1 MGAGIVGGVIFGP
14 NGMQPRDFARLAL
27 RSPVI
32 GLGMV
37 ATWMLL
43 FVPVAR
49 VIVRADA
56 ARYLRSLPSPRW
68 PVVAISVGALVGF
81 QLPWLVLWA
90 AGAGPVGLAVVA
102 LVTILIAGVAWWR
115 FAPPKTGAL
124 RWRGP
129 IAALFG
135 MYARALRRRAADAL
149 MRCTGLAVLGG
160 LAAGLFCRN
169 NQLESR
175 EAGVIGAAVIAV
187 VLTPGWAG
195 TLLPPIETHRDSAWL
210 AATTGISEQA
220 RRVALASIV
229 VAIYLVTALLAAIC
243 AITIA
248 PDGAAWI
255 FALTLASAAGA
266 GFVATRAM
274 IRSEHSDAMAMRVVI
289 GAILATAIVV
299 VALGALGATGAIAV
313 LAIGGFAVGTA

>member
-1 MGAGIVGGVIFGP
+1 MIFGP
-14 NGMQPRDFARLAL
+14 NGMSPRDFAHLAL
-27 RSPVI
+27 GSPVI
-32 GLGMV
+32 GIGMV

-68 PVVAISVGALVGF
+68 PTVALGVAALVGF
-81 QLPWLVLWA
+81 QWPWIALWFLG
-90 AGAGPVGLAVVA
+90 AGAIGVAVVA
-102 LVTILIAGVAWWR
+102 LVTVLIAGVAWWR

-129 IAALFG
+129 VAALFG
-135 MYARALRRRAADAL
+135 TYARGLRRRAADAL
-149 MRCTGLAVLGG
+149 MRCAGLAVLAG

-169 NQLESR
+169 NQLGSR
-175 EAGVIGAAVIAV
+175 EAGVIAAAVIAV

-195 TLLPPIETHRDSAWL
+195 TLLPPLETHRDSAWL
-210 AATTGISEQA
+210 AASTGISEQT

-229 VAIYLVTALLAAIC
+229 VAIYLVTALVAALAAL
-243 AITIA
+243 AIA
-248 PDGAAWI
+248 PDGGAWI
-255 FALTLASAAGA
+255 IALTVASAFGA
-266 GFVATRAM
+266 AFVATRAM

-289 GAILATAIVV
+289 GAIAASAVV
-299 VALGALGATGAIAV
+299 VIALGALGAVGAVAVIALGV
-313 LAIGGFAVGTA
+313 LAVGTA

>member
-14 NGMQPRDFARLAL
+14 NGMRPRDFAHLAL
-27 RSPVI
+27 GSPAI
-32 GLGMV
+32 GIGMV

-68 PVVAISVGALVGF
+68 PTIAIGVAALVGF
-81 QLPWLVLWA
+81 QWPWIALWFFG
-90 AGAGPVGLAVVA
+90 AGAIGLAVVG
-102 LVTILIAGVAWWR
+102 LVTILVAGVAWWR

-135 MYARALRRRAADAL
+135 VYARALRRRAADAL
-149 MRCTGLAVLGG
+149 MRCAGLALLAG
-160 LAAGLFCRN
+160 LTAGLFCRN
-169 NQLESR
+169 NQLVSR
-175 EAGVIGAAVIAV
+175 EAGVIAAAVIAV

-195 TLLPPIETHRDSAWL
+195 TLLPPIETHRDTAWL
-210 AATTGISEQA
+210 AASTGISEQA

-229 VAIYLVTALLAAIC
+229 VAIYVVTALIAAIA
-243 AITIA
+243 AIAIA
-248 PDGAAWI
+248 PDGGEWI
-255 FALTLASAAGA
+255 IALSLASAFGA
-266 GFVATRAM
+266 AFVATRTM
-274 IRSEHSDAMAMRVVI
+274 IRSERSDAMAMRVVI
-289 GAILATAIVV
+289 GAIAASAVVVIALGVLGAPGALAIV
-299 VALGALGATGAIAV
+299 AL
-313 LAIGGFAVGTA
+313 GGFAVGTA